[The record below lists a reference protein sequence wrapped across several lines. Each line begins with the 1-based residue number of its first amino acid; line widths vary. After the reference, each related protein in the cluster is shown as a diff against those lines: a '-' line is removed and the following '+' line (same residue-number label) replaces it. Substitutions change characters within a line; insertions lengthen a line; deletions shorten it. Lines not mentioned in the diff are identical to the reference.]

1 MVRRIGLVVEK
12 KYSQKVLNGT
22 WVPPTRLNEDTKDIL
37 LIRKKNPTIN
47 SLGDIKVEI
56 TRESFRF
63 HLEES

>member
-22 WVPPTRLNEDTKDIL
+22 WVPPIHLDEDTKDIL
-37 LIRKKNPTIN
+37 LITKKTPTIN
-47 SLGDIKVEI
+47 SLVYIKVEI